1 MANCES
7 DDDWETLDETGE
19 LDRQINALNRKTT
32 VKVATEEMDPLQFG
46 KVTIMQNN
54 EPHRTPYVPTIKLLK
69 RDPKNNT
76 VSQEGMGDRKPSYK
90 TLKQRE
96 AEYAEARKRILGD
109 HSDSTSDPVEILSSS
124 DTSPT
129 LAPRMHVTT
138 ERREPVVSRQPLPPN
153 TSSNGFKPRTK
164 SIDSTS

>member
-1 MANCES
+1 
-7 DDDWETLDETGE
+7 
-19 LDRQINALNRKTT
+19 
-32 VKVATEEMDPLQFG
+32 MDPLQFG

-69 RDPKNNT
+69 RDPKDNT

-129 LAPRMHVTT
+129 LAPRWGHAYTPSNLRLVQGRCFLS
-138 ERREPVVSRQPLPPN
+138 ELKIAVDAIFRICRRLCRCV
-153 TSSNGFKPRTK
+153 
-164 SIDSTS
+164 